1 MSDDTASPG
10 CDPVSFRYDA
20 RLAHQIEV
28 AWQDRWQM
36 RGVFHASNPVGALA
50 DGEVPPEH
58 AYVLDMFP
66 YPSGAGL
73 HVGHPLGYIATDI
86 YARFLRMQGV
96 NVLYAMGFDSFGLP
110 AEQHAMQTGT
120 HPQVT
125 TTRNIDRYRSQLR
138 RLGLSYDA
146 RRTLS
151 TTDPGYCRWTQWIF
165 LQLYDAWFDADRGA
179 ARPIADLV
187 ALWES
192 GDRPVPGE
200 RAWIELTPRER
211 EELLADYRLVYRK
224 RVPVNWCPGLGTVLA
239 NEEVNADGRSE
250 RGDFPVFARNLEQW
264 MMRITAYADRLH
276 DDLDLVDWPDSVK
289 QQQRNWIGRSAG
301 ARIRFGVDG
310 HPGEAIE
317 VYTTRPETVFGST
330 YVVLAP
336 EHPLV
341 ATLAAEEWGRDAPA
355 SWTGGAATPREAC
368 AAYAAAAARKSARDR
383 QAEGGRKTGVATGA
397 RAVNPATGDLVP
409 ILVADYVLP
418 GYGTG
423 AIMAVPAHDQRDF
436 DFARDFDLPLRCV
449 VVPDGGRDSEA
460 STWSEAYPV
469 KSGVMVNCANGER
482 DFSGMAVEDAAPAI
496 VAWLEER
503 SAAWPAVSYRLRD
516 WLFSR
521 QRYWGE
527 PFPIVYDHDGVAHA
541 LPDSM
546 LPVLLPEVD
555 DFAPRAYDPDD
566 LTSEPETPLSR
577 HRDWV
582 EVELDLGDGPQT
594 YLRETNTMPN
604 WAGSSWYELRYIDPG
619 ETSVAVDP
627 ENEAYWMGPSGGKPA
642 GGVDV
647 YVGGVEQTVLH
658 LLYARFW
665 HKVLHDLG
673 HIRSSEPFH
682 RLINQGMI
690 QAWVYRD
697 DRGFPVPADDVVQT
711 GEDWSYDGRPVRR
724 SLGKMGKS
732 LRNAVTPDDIC
743 AEYGADTLRLYEMSM
758 GPLEVSR
765 PWDTRAIV
773 GSYRFLQRLWRNVVD
788 ESTGELVVSDG
799 PAPDDLTRLLH
810 RTIAAVTED
819 LAGFKFNTALA
830 RLMTLNNAV
839 GRLDVTP
846 RSVVEPMVLMLAP
859 LAPHVAEE
867 LWARLGHGG
876 GLARTPFPAADP
888 ELLAEDTV
896 TCVMQVNGKVRGRL
910 QVRPSIS
917 EQQLV
922 ELASSQESI
931 RVLIGDQASRTIVRA
946 PGLINFVVF

>member
-50 DGEVPPEH
+50 DGEVPAEH

-409 ILVADYVLP
+409 ILVADYVRP
-418 GYGTG
+418 GSGTG

-449 VVPDGGRDSEA
+449 VVPDGGRGREA

-527 PFPIVYDHDGVAHA
+527 PFPIVYDHHGVAHA